1 MTKNLYLPDVSDKL
15 PFGERLRALRTR
27 VAFGMIGI
35 AGEDNDDDD
44 YDHNHNQD
52 HDALIGIAGEEKV
65 RKNEGGANKK
75 DGQDAQLLILLEIP
89 LDLGEEVR
97 NGIMPVKL
105 RPVLALGPEVGFAI
119 ELCVH
124 DLQENE
130 IDQNTLG
137 RRGR

>member
-1 MTKNLYLPDVSDKL
+1 M
-15 PFGERLRALRTR
+15 
-27 VAFGMIGI
+27 
-35 AGEDNDDDD
+35 
-44 YDHNHNQD
+44 
-52 HDALIGIAGEEKV
+52 IGIAGEEKA
-65 RKNEGGANKK
+65 RKNEGGAYKK

-124 DLQENE
+124 DLRENKIGKIKIPWE
-130 IDQNTLG
+130 DEKKNTLG
-137 RRGR
+137 RQKK